1 MKNYITLEQA
11 KNIGLDWNEYNTNR
25 MNEEIQSLENF
36 KDLCK
41 IVPMVYISNYDDK
54 VHFEHI
60 KVFIEYKGILLSP
73 FKYYNEKTFKFYLA
87 NSLNVNSFYTKL
99 VEPSKVGKPTEK
111 KLDNWLEYLQE
122 IERQKTEK
130 VSERS
135 TKEKEFFDKIKASGL
150 KVTHQSQNGKSG
162 YIETEYFDFSFE
174 VESDGHIRQKI
185 TMRKSPSI
193 DVFLEMIKK

>member
-1 MKNYITLEQA
+1 VA
-11 KNIGLDWNEYNTNR
+11 AR
-25 MNEEIQSLENF
+25 SSAAF
-36 KDLCK
+36 
-41 IVPMVYISNYDDK
+41 VARSNCPSSSSA
-54 VHFEHI
+54 V
-60 KVFIEYKGILLSP
+60 LPS
-73 FKYYNEKTFKFYLA
+73 
-87 NSLNVNSFYTKL
+87 SLNVNSFYTKL

>member
-11 KNIGLDWNEYNTNR
+11 KNIGLDWNNYNTDR
-25 MNEEIQSLENF
+25 MNEEIQSLDNF
-36 KDLCK
+36 KNLCK
-41 IVPMVYISNYDDK
+41 IVPMVYVSNYDDK

-60 KVFIEYKGILLSP
+60 KVFIEYKGVLLSP
-73 FKYYNEKTFKFYLA
+73 FKYYNEKTFKFFLA
-87 NSLNVNSFYTKL
+87 NSLNVPNFYTKL

-111 KLDNWLEYLQE
+111 KLDNWIAYLQE

-130 VSERS
+130 VSERN
-135 TKEKEFFDKIKASGL
+135 TKEKEFFDKIKNSGL
-150 KVTHQSQNGKSG
+150 KVTHQSQDGKRG

-174 VESDGHIRQKI
+174 IESDGHIRQKI

-193 DVFLEMIKK
+193 DVFLEIIKK